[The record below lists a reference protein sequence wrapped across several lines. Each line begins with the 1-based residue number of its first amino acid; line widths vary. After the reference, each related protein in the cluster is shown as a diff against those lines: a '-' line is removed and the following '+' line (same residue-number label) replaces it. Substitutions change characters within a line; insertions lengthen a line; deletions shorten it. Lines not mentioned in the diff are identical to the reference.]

1 VALDLAHRAAVTR
14 GMTDRPAS
22 VLIVC
27 HANTA
32 RSVMAQVM
40 LERMLAARNGS
51 VAVTVR
57 SGGIGPYARDGM
69 LASLD
74 ARLVLR
80 EIGIQLAEDTV
91 TSTDLRQH
99 RERVAHADVILT
111 MTEAQRTA
119 LAAFAE
125 ASGRPILTLRELGGH
140 HGDIADPAAQGE
152 EAFRAARDDIGGCLE
167 RGLDRLLALLSDA
180 RGTSPADGA
189 A

>member
-1 VALDLAHRAAVTR
+1 
-14 GMTDRPAS
+14 MTERPAS

-40 LERMLAARNGS
+40 LERMLEARNGALPVS
-51 VAVTVR
+51 VR

-74 ARLVLR
+74 ARIVLR
-80 EIGIQLAEDTV
+80 EVGIHLAEDAV

-99 RERVAHADVILT
+99 RDLVAGADVILT

-119 LAAFAE
+119 LAALAE
-125 ASGRPILTLRELGGH
+125 ADERPILTLRELAGH

-152 EAFRAARDDIGGCLE
+152 DAFRAARDAIGECLE
-167 RGLDRLLALLSDA
+167 RGLDRLLALLHASRA
-180 RGTSPADGA
+180 R
-189 A
+189 